1 MTRLIQISR
10 RSFAITLAAFGLTIT
25 AHAVNPPELDKAL
38 RQMDAA
44 STQFRS
50 AEANF
55 KWDFYER
62 VVKDTTSN
70 TGTIYFLRKG
80 ASTDMGAQIVAPA
93 KKTIAYSGGSLQL
106 YDLSIDQITNISAG
120 SNRGQIESFLTLG
133 FGGSGKDLEK
143 AWTITYQG
151 NEAVQDGSNTVQT
164 SKLDLIPKDPSV
176 KNMFTH
182 VTIWVDPARA
192 ITYKQFFETPSGD
205 SRTTYF
211 TDIRYNK
218 SVDTKKYAIH
228 KTSKTTVVNR

>member
-10 RSFAITLAAFGLTIT
+10 RSFAINLAALALTIS
-25 AHAVNPPELDKAL
+25 AHAANPPELDKTL

-93 KKTIAYSGGSLQL
+93 KKTIVYSGGSLQL
-106 YDLSIDQITNISAG
+106 YDLSIDQITNLSAG
-120 SNRGQIESFLTLG
+120 SNRGQYESFLTLG

-151 NEAVQDGSNTVQT
+151 TEAVQDGSNTVQAA
-164 SKLDLIPKDPSV
+164 KLDLIPKDPGV

-192 ITYKQFFETPSGD
+192 VTYKQFFETPSSD
-205 SRTTYF
+205 SRTAYF
-211 TDIRYNK
+211 TNIRYNK
-218 SVDTKKYAIH
+218 SIDTKKYAIH